1 MILSDICIKRPV
13 FATVISMVLV
23 VFGVFAFDRLA
34 IREYPDIDAPK
45 VSVITLYKGASAQIV
60 ETQVTQLIES
70 AIAGIEGI
78 RQVTSKSR
86 EERSQVDIE
95 FTLRRNVDDA
105 ANDVRDKVSAI
116 IGKLPIDVQT
126 PIVSK
131 VEGDA
136 SPMLWIALSSDE
148 WDAVQLSDYSDRFLV
163 DRLSVVPGVAAVIIG
178 GERRPA
184 MRIWLDRREMA
195 ARSITVQ
202 DVEQALLAQNVEL
215 PSGRIES
222 SLREFT
228 VRTDSGLITPDE
240 FSELV
245 LKEKDGYLVRLGEIA
260 EVQLGTE
267 EMRYEVRA
275 NGEAAIG
282 LGVVKQS
289 KANELEIA
297 EGVYEELDV
306 IRPALP
312 RQIRMWVAYDKSR
325 FVDASINEVF
335 HALGIAL
342 FLVVG
347 VIFIFLRSL
356 RATLIPA
363 IAIPVSLT
371 ASFMVLAVMGYSLNV
386 LTLLA
391 YVLAVGLVVDD
402 AIVVLENI
410 HRRIESG
417 EPVLLAAVR
426 GARQIGFA
434 VIATTL
440 ALVAVFIPV
449 SLMSGNTGRLFSEF
463 GVSVAAAVVF
473 SGFVALS
480 LTPMM
485 CSKFLK
491 AKEDE
496 GVFYRET
503 EKFFVALNSAYAF
516 LLRHALSFP
525 MIVLAIAIG
534 LSAAGYGFYQ
544 GVKQEFAPTEDR
556 GVFLVVLKAPEG
568 ATIDY
573 TLTYLQE
580 SEKLLQPLLD
590 NAEADTIFGVVA
602 PGLSRPS
609 PVNFAIAF
617 VVLKPWHERDRSQ
630 QAIVKEMFPK
640 LLSIPGANVF
650 AINPPSL
657 NQPGRKSPVQF
668 VIGGP
673 SYDMLRDWSKIIVQG
688 AGENPRLLSVDSDF
702 KETKPELRVD
712 IDRNRAAD
720 LGVSIQAIGRT
731 LEVMLGSRFVTTFND
746 RGVQYNVV
754 LQARDED
761 RLTPRDLTNIYVRSE
776 TQEELIPLSNLVTL
790 RETAGAKELNRFD
803 RMRAVTVSAS
813 LGSDYSLGEAL
824 DYMDELAQTRLP
836 GEARISYAGQSR
848 EFRDS
853 SASLIATFL
862 LALLIIFLVLGA
874 QFESFIH
881 PFIILLSVPLA
892 VTGALGTLLITGIT
906 LNIYSQIGM
915 IMLIGLVA
923 KNGILIVEFANQLR
937 EQGAS
942 VREAVQKSSE
952 ARLRPILMT
961 AIATVCGAVPIALA
975 TGAGAESRM
984 SIGWVII
991 GGVSFST
998 ILSLFVVPALY
1009 SLLARLTK
1017 PSSYVAERL
1026 RNLEQEYTKSEDKS
1040 SSDIVGIP
1048 VPTSSKI

>member
-1 MILSDICIKRPV
+1 MILSDVSIKRPV
-13 FATVISMVLV
+13 FATVLSMLLV
-23 VFGVFAFDRLA
+23 IFGLFAFERLS
-34 IREYPDIDAPK
+34 IREYPDIDPPK
-45 VSVITLYKGASAQIV
+45 VSVITLYKGASAQII
-60 ETQVTQLIES
+60 ETQVTQLVES
-70 AIAGIEGI
+70 AVAGIEGI

-95 FTLRRNVDDA
+95 FMLSQDVDDA

-116 IGKLPIDVQT
+116 IGKLPIDVET
-126 PIVSK
+126 PIISK

-136 SPMLWIALSSDE
+136 SPMLWVALSSDE
-148 WDAVQLSDYSDRFLV
+148 WNAVELSDYSDRYLV
-163 DRLSVVPGVAAVIIG
+163 DRLSVVPGVATVIIG

-184 MRIWLDRREMA
+184 MRVWLDRRAMA
-195 ARSITVQ
+195 ARGLTVQ
-202 DVEQALLAQNVEL
+202 DIEESLVAQNVEL

-222 SLREFT
+222 TLREFT
-228 VRTDSGLITPDE
+228 VRTDSGLITPEE
-240 FSELV
+240 FDELV
-245 LKEKDGYLVRLGEIA
+245 LKEKDGYLVRLGEVA
-260 EVQLGTE
+260 EIELGTE

-282 LGVVKQS
+282 LGVIKQS
-289 KANELEIA
+289 QANELEIA
-297 EGVYEELDV
+297 QGIYAELER
-306 IRPALP
+306 IQTSLP
-312 RQIRMWVAYDKSR
+312 KQIYMWVAYDRSR
-325 FVDASINEVF
+325 FVDASIKEVF

-342 FLVVG
+342 CLVVG
-347 VIFIFLRSL
+347 VIFVFLRSL

-371 ASFMVLAVMGYSLNV
+371 ASFMVVAAMGYSLNV

-410 HRRIESG
+410 HRRIEDG

-440 ALVAVFIPV
+440 ALVAVFVPI
-449 SLMSGNTGRLFSEF
+449 SLMTGNTGRLFSEF

-473 SGFVALS
+473 SGFVALT

-485 CSKFLK
+485 CSKLLRP
-491 AKEDE
+491 KERE
-496 GVFYRET
+496 GAFYRVT
-503 EKFFVALNSAYAF
+503 ERFFIGLKQGYSF
-516 LLRHALSFP
+516 LLRSALSIP
-525 MIVLAIAIG
+525 VIVIAVGIA
-534 LSAAGYGFYQ
+534 LSGVAYGFYQ
-544 GVKQEFAPTEDR
+544 GIKQEFAPTEDR
-556 GVFLVVLKAPEG
+556 GVFLVVLMAPEG

-573 TLTYLQE
+573 TLSYLQE
-580 SEKLLQPLLD
+580 SEKLIQPLLD
-590 NAEADTIFGVVA
+590 NGEAETVFGVVA

-617 VVLKPWHERDRSQ
+617 VVLKPWHERERSQ

-657 NQPGRKSPVQF
+657 NQPSRKSPVQF

-673 SYDMLRDWSKIIVQG
+673 SYDMLREWSQIIIEG
-688 AGENPRLLSVDSDF
+688 ARENPLLVSIDSDF

-731 LEVMLGSRFVTTFND
+731 LEVMLGARFVTTFND

-754 LQARDED
+754 LQARNED
-761 RLTPRDLTNIYVRSE
+761 RLTPRDLTYIYVRSE
-776 TQEELIPLSNLVTL
+776 TQEQLIPLSSLVTL
-790 RETAGAKELNRFD
+790 RETASAKELNRFD
-803 RMRAVTVSAS
+803 RMRSITVSAS
-813 LGSDYSLGEAL
+813 LGPDYSLGEAL
-824 DYMDELAQTRLP
+824 KYLDELAEERLP
-836 GEARISYAGQSR
+836 SEARISYSGQSR

-853 SASLIATFL
+853 SASLLMTFL
-862 LALLIIFLVLGA
+862 LAILIIFLVLGA

-892 VTGALGTLLITGIT
+892 VTGALGTLLLTGIT

-923 KNGILIVEFANQLR
+923 KNGILIVEFSNQLR

-942 VREAVQKSSE
+942 VRDAVQKAAE

-961 AIATVCGAVPIALA
+961 AIATVCGAIPIALA
-975 TGAGAESRM
+975 TGAGAESRS

-998 ILSLFVVPALY
+998 ILSLFIVPVLY

-1017 PSSYVAERL
+1017 PSSYVADRL
-1026 RNLEQEYTKSEDKS
+1026 RNLEQEYSMGVGDQNLS
-1040 SSDIVGIP
+1040 SVAGVTTRSA
-1048 VPTSSKI
+1048 S

>member
-1 MILSDICIKRPV
+1 M
-13 FATVISMVLV
+13 
-23 VFGVFAFDRLA
+23 
-34 IREYPDIDAPK
+34 
-45 VSVITLYKGASAQIV
+45 
-60 ETQVTQLIES
+60 
-70 AIAGIEGI
+70 
-78 RQVTSKSR
+78 
-86 EERSQVDIE
+86 
-95 FTLRRNVDDA
+95 
-105 ANDVRDKVSAI
+105 
-116 IGKLPIDVQT
+116 
-126 PIVSK
+126 
-131 VEGDA
+131 
-136 SPMLWIALSSDE
+136 
-148 WDAVQLSDYSDRFLV
+148 
-163 DRLSVVPGVAAVIIG
+163 
-178 GERRPA
+178 
-184 MRIWLDRREMA
+184 
-195 ARSITVQ
+195 
-202 DVEQALLAQNVEL
+202 
-215 PSGRIES
+215 
-222 SLREFT
+222 
-228 VRTDSGLITPDE
+228 
-240 FSELV
+240 
-245 LKEKDGYLVRLGEIA
+245 
-260 EVQLGTE
+260 
-267 EMRYEVRA
+267 
-275 NGEAAIG
+275 
-282 LGVVKQS
+282 
-289 KANELEIA
+289 
-297 EGVYEELDV
+297 
-306 IRPALP
+306 
-312 RQIRMWVAYDKSR
+312 
-325 FVDASINEVF
+325 
-335 HALGIAL
+335 
-342 FLVVG
+342 
-347 VIFIFLRSL
+347 
-356 RATLIPA
+356 
-363 IAIPVSLT
+363 
-371 ASFMVLAVMGYSLNV
+371 
-386 LTLLA
+386 
-391 YVLAVGLVVDD
+391 
-402 AIVVLENI
+402 
-410 HRRIESG
+410 
-417 EPVLLAAVR
+417 
-426 GARQIGFA
+426 
-434 VIATTL
+434 
-440 ALVAVFIPV
+440 
-449 SLMSGNTGRLFSEF
+449 
-463 GVSVAAAVVF
+463 
-473 SGFVALS
+473 
-480 LTPMM
+480 
-485 CSKFLK
+485 
-491 AKEDE
+491 
-496 GVFYRET
+496 
-503 EKFFVALNSAYAF
+503 
-516 LLRHALSFP
+516 
-525 MIVLAIAIG
+525 
-534 LSAAGYGFYQ
+534 
-544 GVKQEFAPTEDR
+544 
-556 GVFLVVLKAPEG
+556 VVLKAPEG

-673 SYDMLRDWSKIIVQG
+673 SYDMLRDWSKIIVEG
-688 AGENPRLLSVDSDF
+688 AEENPRLLSVDSDF

-731 LEVMLGSRFVTTFND
+731 LEVMLGSRFVTTFID

-813 LGSDYSLGEAL
+813 LGPDYSLGEAL

-1026 RNLEQEYTKSEDKS
+1026 RSLEQEYTKSEDKS

>member
-1 MILSDICIKRPV
+1 MVLSDISIKRPV
-13 FATVISMVLV
+13 FATVVSLILV
-23 VFGVFAFDRLA
+23 IFGLFAFDRLA
-34 IREYPDIDAPK
+34 IREYPDIDPPK

-60 ETQVTQLIES
+60 ETQVTQLIEAS
-70 AIAGIEGI
+70 IAGIEGI

-95 FTLRRNVDDA
+95 FTLGRNIDDA

-116 IGKLPIDVQT
+116 IGKLPIDVET

-136 SPMLWIALSSDE
+136 SPMLWVALSSDE
-148 WDAVQLSDYSDRFLV
+148 WNAVELSDYSDRFLV

-184 MRIWLDRREMA
+184 MRIWLDRRAMA
-195 ARSITVQ
+195 ARGLTVQ
-202 DVEQALLAQNVEL
+202 DVEDALLAQNVEL

-222 SLREFT
+222 TLREFT
-228 VRTDSGLITPDE
+228 VRTDSGLITPEE
-240 FSELV
+240 FGGLV
-245 LKEKDGYLVRLGEIA
+245 LKEKDGYLVRLSEIA
-260 EVQLGTE
+260 EVVLGTE

-275 NGEAAIG
+275 NGESAIG
-282 LGVVKQS
+282 LGVIKQS

-297 EGVYEELDV
+297 EGIYAELER
-306 IRPALP
+306 ITPALP
-312 RQIRMWVAYDKSR
+312 RQIHMWVAYDRSR

-335 HALGIAL
+335 RALGIAL
-342 FLVVG
+342 CLVVG

-371 ASFMVLAVMGYSLNV
+371 ASFMVVAAMGYSLNV

-410 HRRIESG
+410 HRRIEDG

-434 VIATTL
+434 VVATTV
-440 ALVAVFIPV
+440 ALVAVFVPI
-449 SLMSGNTGRLFSEF
+449 SLMTGNTGRLFSEF

-473 SGFVALS
+473 SGFVALT

-485 CSKFLK
+485 CSKLLRPK
-491 AKEDE
+491 DDE
-496 GVFYRET
+496 GVFYRAT
-503 EKFFVALNSAYAF
+503 ERFFIALNRSYAF
-516 LLRHALSFP
+516 LLRGALSVP
-525 MIVLAIAIG
+525 VIVLAVGVA
-534 LSAAGYGFYQ
+534 LSGAAYGFYQ
-544 GVKQEFAPTEDR
+544 GIKQEFAPTEDR

-573 TLTYLQE
+573 TLSYLKE
-580 SEKLLQPLLD
+580 SEKLIQPLLD
-590 NAEADTIFGVVA
+590 NGEAETVFGVVA

-617 VVLKPWHERDRSQ
+617 VVLKPWHERERSQ
-630 QAIVKEMFPK
+630 QTIVKEMFPK

-657 NQPGRKSPVQF
+657 NQPGRKTPVQF

-673 SYDMLRDWSKIIVQG
+673 SYDMLREWSQIIVEG
-688 AGENPRLLSVDSDF
+688 ARENPLLLSVDSDF

-720 LGVSIQAIGRT
+720 LGVSIQTIGRT
-731 LEVMLGSRFVTTFND
+731 LEVMLGARFVTTFND

-754 LQARDED
+754 LQARSED

-776 TQEELIPLSNLVTL
+776 TQEQLIPLSNLVTL
-790 RETAGAKELNRFD
+790 RETAGAKELNRFG
-803 RMRAVTVSAS
+803 RMRSVTVSAS
-813 LGSDYSLGEAL
+813 LGPDYSLGEAL
-824 DYMDELAQTRLP
+824 QYLDELAKERLP
-836 GEARISYAGQSR
+836 GEARISYSGQSR

-853 SASLIATFL
+853 SASLATTFFL
-862 LALLIIFLVLGA
+862 AILIIFLVLGA

-892 VTGALGTLLITGIT
+892 VTGALGTLLLTGIT

-923 KNGILIVEFANQLR
+923 KNGILIVEFSNQLR
-937 EQGAS
+937 EHGAS
-942 VREAVQKSSE
+942 VRDAVQKASE

-961 AIATVCGAVPIALA
+961 AIATVCGAIPIALA
-975 TGAGAESRM
+975 TGAGAESRS

-998 ILSLFVVPALY
+998 ILSLFIVPVLY

-1017 PSSYVAERL
+1017 PSSYVADRL
-1026 RNLEQEYTKSEDKS
+1026 RNLEREYSMGVGEEELS
-1040 SSDIVGIP
+1040 STVGVTIR
-1048 VPTSSKI
+1048 SAS